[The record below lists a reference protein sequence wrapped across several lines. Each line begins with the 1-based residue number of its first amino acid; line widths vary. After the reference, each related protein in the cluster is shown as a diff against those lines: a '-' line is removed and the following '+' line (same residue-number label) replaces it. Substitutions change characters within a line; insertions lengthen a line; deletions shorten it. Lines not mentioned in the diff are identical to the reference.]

1 MSKMDVV
8 VPVKLTLDSKFK
20 FRCHK
25 AIKCFT
31 KCCSN
36 IDILL
41 TPYDMLRLKNRLRL
55 SSGEF
60 LSKYTYVKIDEKSS
74 LPHVILRMTDDKE
87 RTCPFVNSEG
97 CTIYTDRPA
106 NCRYYPIGQGT
117 LRKAGEKGPEEEE
130 FYFFINETHCLGYED
145 DKKWTIK
152 SWRIDQEVNVYD
164 EMNRDWKAMQ
174 LRKNT
179 QAQDEL
185 DEKKQAQVYMACYD
199 VDGFRRFIFESRFLD
214 IFDIDNKIIE
224 KIKTDESELMKFG
237 FNYVKYILMVEQT
250 LKFKTGALEAR
261 EKNNHSKL

>member
-41 TPYDMLRLKNRLRL
+41 TPYDILRLKNRLRL

-60 LSKYTYVKIDEKSS
+60 LSKYTYVKIDENSS
-74 LPHVILRMTDDKE
+74 LPHVILKMTDDKE

-106 NCRYYPIGQGT
+106 NCRYYPIGQGI
-117 LRKAGEKGPEEEE
+117 LKKAGEKGPEEEE

-185 DEKKQAQVYMACYD
+185 TENKQAQVYMACYD
-199 VDGFRRFIFESRFLD
+199 IDRFRRFVFESSFLD
-214 IFDIDNKIIE
+214 IFDIKNKVIE
-224 KIKTDESELMKFG
+224 RIKADESELMKFG

-250 LKFKTGALEAR
+250 LKFKAGALEAR
-261 EKNNHSKL
+261 EKNRRL

>member
-41 TPYDMLRLKNRLRL
+41 TPYDILKLKNRLRL

-60 LSKYTYVKIDEKSS
+60 LSKYTYVKIDENSS
-74 LPHVILRMTDDKE
+74 LPHVILKMTDDKK
-87 RTCPFVNSEG
+87 R
-97 CTIYTDRPA
+97 
-106 NCRYYPIGQGT
+106 
-117 LRKAGEKGPEEEE
+117 
-130 FYFFINETHCLGYED
+130 
-145 DKKWTIK
+145 TIK
-152 SWRIDQEVNVYD
+152 SWRIHQEVNVYD

-185 DEKKQAQVYMACYD
+185 NENKQAQVYMACYD
-199 VDGFRRFIFESRFLD
+199 VDGFRRFVFESRFLD
-214 IFDIDNKIIE
+214 IFDIENKVIE
-224 KIKTDESELMKFG
+224 RIK
-237 FNYVKYILMVEQT
+237 
-250 LKFKTGALEAR
+250 A
-261 EKNNHSKL
+261 